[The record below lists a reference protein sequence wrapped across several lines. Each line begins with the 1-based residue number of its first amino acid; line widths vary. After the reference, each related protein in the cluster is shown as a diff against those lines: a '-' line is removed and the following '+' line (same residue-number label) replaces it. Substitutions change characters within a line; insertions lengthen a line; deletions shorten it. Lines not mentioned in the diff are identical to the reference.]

1 LLLRNKNT
9 TKTQKTDI
17 MNTNIDVVSVAQS
30 VQPYVVEVRRVLHQ
44 IPETRYE
51 TQGTRE
57 YIRKEVDKILFPVD
71 HGLTAIHESKGG
83 IVVDVTIDQTLPR
96 VAFRADFDAL
106 PVPDKTG
113 LPFASKNEGKS
124 HACGH
129 DAHVAMLLGF
139 LKCVAEGKVTPKH
152 NLRLVFQDAE
162 ENPGVAPEPISGG
175 EMLAKSNVLD
185 GVQEIYGLH
194 IWCNAK
200 RGTPGVFFSRPGG
213 FMGNSGRIKFVL
225 KSSGGHVMEP
235 SGGVNAL
242 RVVSAVMNRLDTFI
256 ARHLDPTTQPATL
269 EPTIVESGKASNVM
283 PGNATVWYGFRTAE
297 PREKHL
303 ALMDEIEAEVKQ
315 VATSLGAE
323 LVECQK
329 MGGHPALI
337 NDAKAYEKVVG
348 LLQGAGQKFEIHPPV
363 LGGED
368 FAHYLYQKPGCFTFL
383 GVYQPGSGDHH
394 QGNFNPDETV
404 FWQGVLYW
412 TLLATN

>member
-1 LLLRNKNT
+1 
-9 TKTQKTDI
+9 
-17 MNTNIDVVSVAQS
+17 MNTNIDAMVA
-30 VQPYVVEVRRVLHQ
+30 VAREVAPYVIQVRRELHQ
-44 IPETRYE
+44 CPETRYE
-51 TQGTRE
+51 TEATRRLILQGIRE
-57 YIRKEVDKILFPVD
+57 ASDKARNLVPNITFCPP
-71 HGLTAIHESKGG
+71 TNCQGG
-83 IVVDVTIDQTLPR
+83 IVINIDVAGATDWI
-96 VAFRADFDAL
+96 AFRADFDAL
-106 PVPDKTG
+106 PVTEATG
-113 LPFASKNEGKS
+113 LPFASKHAGKM

-129 DAHVAMLLGF
+129 DIHAAMLLGF
-139 LKCVAEGKVTPKH
+139 LKCVAEGKVVPKH

-162 ENPGVAPEPISGG
+162 ENPGLPPEPISGG
-175 EMLAKSNVLD
+175 EMLAKDNVLD

-194 IWCNAK
+194 VWCNPK
-200 RGTPGVFFSRPGG
+200 RGTPGVFFSRSGG
-213 FMGNSGRIKFVL
+213 LMGNSGRIKFVL

-256 ARHLDPTTQPATL
+256 ARHLDPTNQPATL

-303 ALMDEIEAEVKQ
+303 ALMDEIEAEVKA
-315 VATSLGAE
+315 VAVSLGAE
-323 LVECQK
+323 LTECQK

-337 NDAKAYEKVVG
+337 NDAKAYEKVAS
-348 LLQGAGQKFEIHPPV
+348 LLQGAGQKFEVHPPV

-383 GVYQPGSGDHH
+383 GAHTPGSGDHH
-394 QGNFNPDETV
+394 SSTFNPGETV